1 METFI
6 VNEKGERN
14 KGGKIVCC
22 VCGNN
27 RGIRWTKNRRGN
39 DPTKWTDRKTC
50 PDCKTTER
58 SKIYTGEIIDQK
70 LGIHKGKL

>member
-39 DPTKWTDRKTC
+39 DPTK
-50 PDCKTTER
+50 
-58 SKIYTGEIIDQK
+58 S
-70 LGIHKGKL
+70 LG